1 MSVNGPI
8 SPKHCYYEMDYSFY
22 SFTDWI
28 PLKYM
33 ARPQLHLLLPTAKKF
48 LMSSLVFHI
57 AIQNLQYKVQPEI
70 WPSHRRI
77 FKTSLY
83 YKTRLILE
91 NWRYLELLSVA
102 ELLKAHLTCSIV
114 GYIYHAIQLILQFH
128 RYYASRAPNS
138 WYWKWALQLIKYVH
152 TDPITVFHILIIPEA
167 IFQVRAFKFATVGA
181 LNRLINTSPGFC
193 DNRKILFLAI
203 V

>member
-1 MSVNGPI
+1 
-8 SPKHCYYEMDYSFY
+8 
-22 SFTDWI
+22 
-28 PLKYM
+28 
-33 ARPQLHLLLPTAKKF
+33 
-48 LMSSLVFHI
+48 MSSLVFHI
-57 AIQNLQYKVQPEI
+57 AIQNLQYKVHPEI

-91 NWRYLELLSVA
+91 NWWYLELLSVA

-128 RYYASRAPNS
+128 RYYASSAPNS
-138 WYWKWALQLIKYVH
+138 WYWKWAFQLIKYVH

-193 DNRKILFLAI
+193 DNRKIFILAI